1 MALQCNRVEEEV
13 EEEEEEEEKE
23 ECCTKRQGG
32 GQKLEKSR
40 VEKKKSV
47 PCSCWMMET
56 HFGDDQG

>member
-1 MALQCNRVEEEV
+1 MGVALQCNRVEEEV

-40 VEKKKSV
+40 VEKKK
-47 PCSCWMMET
+47 CSL
-56 HFGDDQG
+56 FVLDDGDAFW

>member
-1 MALQCNRVEEEV
+1 MALQGNRVEEE
-13 EEEEEEEEKE
+13 EE

-40 VEKKKSV
+40 VEKKSV

-56 HFGDDQG
+56 HFGDDRG